1 MNMETA
7 TVEFMYSRDHSPASK
22 RWYRARLG
30 AFASWLAAQGVADI
44 EAITAHLVRRYL
56 DERRTAISRTGKPLD
71 SHSLHGHA
79 RAVRA
84 LLFWAASEDLLDV
97 RVPQRVSLP
106 KKADKVLPVLA
117 EAQTEALFAACEIP
131 RDRAILAILLDTGI
145 RASELC
151 SLTVDHVHFSAEDA
165 YLVVHGKGRKSRE
178 VGLGRRSRMLLHK
191 YLYRTRG
198 GVASG
203 PVFIGRT
210 GTALR
215 PEGLDRM
222 LYRLRDRARL
232 QGVRVGAHVWRH
244 TYAYRYIAAGG
255 DLFRLSRLM
264 GHSSVTTTQGYLT
277 AFDSREARRG
287 FSVLDGPAH

>member
-1 MNMETA
+1 MNMDAA

-22 RWYRARLG
+22 RWYRAKLG
-30 AFASWLAAQGVADI
+30 AFASWLASQGLADI
-44 EAITAHLVRRYL
+44 EGITAPLVRRYL

-79 RAVRA
+79 RAIRA

-97 RVPQRVSLP
+97 RVPQRVALP
-106 KKADKVLPVLA
+106 KMAAKVLPVLS
-117 EAQTEALFAACEIP
+117 EAHTDALFAACETP
-131 RDRAILAILLDTGI
+131 RDRAILAVLLDTGI

-151 SLTVDHVHFSAEDA
+151 GLTVDRVHFSAEDA
-165 YLVVHGKGRKSRE
+165 YLVVHGKGRKTRE

-222 LYRLRDRARL
+222 LYRLRDRTGL

-244 TYAYRYIAAGG
+244 TYAVRFITAGG
-255 DLFRLSRLM
+255 DIFRLARLM
-264 GHSSVTTTQGYLT
+264 GHSSVVVTQGYLA

-287 FSVLDGPAH
+287 FSVLDGGTR